1 MDFLDNV
8 NNTVGEDLK
17 KTVVKGSKVSIAS
30 AVFSIYAYQELKKQL
45 NSVEEFDFIFTSP
58 TFVKE
63 KAPKERREFF
73 IPQSFFR
80 CFLRCYAVTCY
91 VFGLCDCVGI
101 ISVFHV
107 TLNIC

>member
-73 IPQSFFR
+73 IPQMSRERSIYGTEFEVR
-80 CFLRCYAVTCY
+80 LRNELSQKAIPSLA
-91 VFGLCDCVGI
+91 FKI
-101 ISVFHV
+101 AIF
-107 TLNIC
+107 